1 VRVYIAHEQGR
12 ELMGELPPGVDV
24 VVADADTTDPSYL
37 ADQLSDVEFWVPRFL
52 RPALSEDVIVGLRK
66 LAVVQLL
73 TAGVDAWLGRL
84 PKHVTLCNARG
95 VHSSSTAEWAVT
107 AILSY
112 LRDFPFFAR
121 AQGRGEWA
129 YRQTDELA
137 GKSVLVVGAG
147 AIGDAIASRLEPFEV
162 SLVRV
167 ASHARPGVH
176 GVDELADLLP
186 AADVVVLIVP
196 LTSDTTGMVDAGFLS
211 SMRDG
216 ALLVNA
222 ARGPVVNTA
231 ALTAQLSTGR
241 IGAALDVTDP
251 EPLPAGH
258 PLWAMPNVL
267 LTPHTAGS
275 VGGTLRRA
283 YGLVGD
289 QVRRYVAGEPLINVV
304 TGDY

>member
-1 VRVYIAHEQGR
+1 MRALAGLRDAWPQALAKCPDDGRSKVCGVRVYIAHEQGH

-137 GKSVLVVGAG
+137 GKSVLIVGAG
-147 AIGDAIASRLEPFEV
+147 AISDAIA
-162 SLVRV
+162 
-167 ASHARPGVH
+167 AAQ
-176 GVDELADLLP
+176 ELQKK
-186 AADVVVLIVP
+186 V
-196 LTSDTTGMVDAGFLS
+196 
-211 SMRDG
+211 
-216 ALLVNA
+216 
-222 ARGPVVNTA
+222 
-231 ALTAQLSTGR
+231 
-241 IGAALDVTDP
+241 
-251 EPLPAGH
+251 
-258 PLWAMPNVL
+258 
-267 LTPHTAGS
+267 
-275 VGGTLRRA
+275 
-283 YGLVGD
+283 
-289 QVRRYVAGEPLINVV
+289 
-304 TGDY
+304 

>member
-1 VRVYIAHEQGR
+1 MWVWVAHERGR

-24 VVADADTTDPSYL
+24 IVADAEVADLDAL
-37 ADQLSDVEFWVPRFL
+37 ADQLSGVEFWVPQFL
-52 RPALSEDVIVGLRK
+52 AAAVSAEVIKGMRN

-84 PKHVTLCNARG
+84 PSQVTLCDARG
-95 VHSSSTAEWAVT
+95 VHSSSTAEWAVA

-129 YRQTDELA
+129 YHATDELA
-137 GKSVLVVGAG
+137 GKSVLIVGAG
-147 AIGDAIASRLEPFEV
+147 AIGEAIASRLQPFEV

-167 ASHARPGVH
+167 ASQARAGVSS
-176 GVDELADLLP
+176 VDELPALLP
-186 AADVVVLIVP
+186 AADVVVLSVP
-196 LTSDTTGMVDAGFLS
+196 QTSATTGLVDKAFLAA
-211 SMRDG
+211 MRDG

-222 ARGPVVNTA
+222 ARGPVVDTA
-231 ALTAQLSTGR
+231 ALTAEVGTGR

-267 LTPHTAGS
+267 LTPHTAAS

-289 QVRRYVAGEPLINVV
+289 QIRRYVSGQSLINVV

>member
-1 VRVYIAHEQGR
+1 
-12 ELMGELPPGVDV
+12 MGELPPGVDV
-24 VVADADTTDPSYL
+24 RVADGDAVDL
-37 ADQLSDVEFWVPRFL
+37 AERLVGVEFWVPRFL
-52 RPALSEDVIVGLRK
+52 GPALSAEAIAALPDLN
-66 LAVVQLL
+66 VVQLL
-73 TAGVDAWLGRL
+73 TAGADAWLGRL
-84 PKHVTLCNARG
+84 PDRVTLCDARG

-107 AILSY
+107 AMLSY
-112 LRDFPFFAR
+112 LRDFPYFAR

-129 YRQTDELA
+129 YRPTDELA
-137 GKSVLVVGAG
+137 GKQVLIIGAG
-147 AIGDAIASRLEPFEV
+147 AIGAAIAARLEPFEV

-167 ASHARPGVH
+167 ASQARPGVH
-176 GVDELADLLP
+176 GVAELPDLLP
-186 AADVVVLIVP
+186 AADIVVLIVP
-196 LTSDTTGMVDAGFLS
+196 LTSATTGLVDADFLA

-222 ARGPVVNTA
+222 ARGPVVDTA
-231 ALTAQLSTGR
+231 ALTAQLATGR

-267 LTPHTAGS
+267 LTPHTAAS
-275 VGGTLRRA
+275 VGGMLRRA

-304 TGDY
+304 AGDY

>member
-1 VRVYIAHEQGR
+1 LAEVLV
-12 ELMGELPPGVDV
+12 GV
-24 VVADADTTDPSYL
+24 T
-37 ADQLSDVEFWVPRFL
+37 FWVPPFL
-52 RPALSEDVIVGLRK
+52 GTAPSAEVIARLPD

-73 TAGVDAWLGRL
+73 SAGVDAWLGRL
-84 PKHVTLCNARG
+84 PDHVILCDARG
-95 VHSSSTAEWAVT
+95 VHSSATAEWTVT
-107 AILSY
+107 AILAY
-112 LRDFPFFAR
+112 LRDFPHFAR

-129 YRQTDELA
+129 YRPTDELA
-137 GKSVLVVGAG
+137 GKSVLIVGAG
-147 AIGDAIASRLEPFEV
+147 AIGEAVADRLEPFEV

-167 ASHARPGVH
+167 ASKPRAGAYGVRDLP
-176 GVDELADLLP
+176 VLLP
-186 AADVVVLIVP
+186 AADIVVLTVP
-196 LTSDTTGMVDAGFLS
+196 LTSATKGLVDAGFLTA
-211 SMRDG
+211 MRDG

-222 ARGPVVNTA
+222 SRGPVVDTA
-231 ALTAQLSTGR
+231 ALTAELATGR

-258 PLWAMPNVL
+258 PLWSMPNVL
-267 LTPHTAGS
+267 LTPHTAAS